1 MTPCTCALCPCSYK
15 SSFMEVSVGVCETCV
30 LLVFLLLTQ
39 ITEQYLDKVTA
50 EAQGRE
56 RRKGAGFPII
66 LDGDKSTM
74 QKEDTT
80 FG

>member
-1 MTPCTCALCPCSYK
+1 
-15 SSFMEVSVGVCETCV
+15 MEVSVGVCETCV

-39 ITEQYLDKVTA
+39 ITEQYLDKVTT

>member
-1 MTPCTCALCPCSYK
+1 
-15 SSFMEVSVGVCETCV
+15 MEVSVGVCETCV

-56 RRKGAGFPII
+56 RREGAGFPII

-80 FG
+80 FGISQRSGCGLKTKRF

>member
-1 MTPCTCALCPCSYK
+1 
-15 SSFMEVSVGVCETCV
+15 MEVSVGVCETCV

-80 FG
+80 FGWCQRSGCGLKTKKF